1 MYTIVLFF
9 QNLPEVEH
17 IDLAYNSMDYFD
29 FDYLDQ
35 VGTLAS
41 LRVNISYNK
50 INSLVDNSSNFGF
63 TKDHCKEYRR
73 SSLQIMEFIVASPF
87 SFLPFKHQDPGP
99 VTQQHIGDTVGI
111 FQTSRDQLD
120 TPLFVQQ

>member
-1 MYTIVLFF
+1 MPCNLYAIFPPF
-9 QNLPEVEH
+9 QNLPEVEA

-41 LRVNISYNK
+41 LKVNISYNK

-63 TKDHCKEYRR
+63 TKDHCKE
-73 SSLQIMEFIVASPF
+73 S
-87 SFLPFKHQDPGP
+87 G
-99 VTQQHIGDTVGI
+99 
-111 FQTSRDQLD
+111 
-120 TPLFVQQ
+120 